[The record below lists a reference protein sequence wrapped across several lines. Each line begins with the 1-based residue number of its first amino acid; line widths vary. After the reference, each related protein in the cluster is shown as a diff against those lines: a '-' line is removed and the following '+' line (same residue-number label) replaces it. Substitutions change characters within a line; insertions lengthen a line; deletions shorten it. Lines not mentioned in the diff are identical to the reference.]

1 MGGGELLTP
10 RLRLRRWR
18 EDDLEPMAV
27 INRDPEVTEFL
38 SQPVD
43 RAATERFLEKTL
55 AHWKE
60 HGFGHWALELRE
72 DPQAGELIGFTGVA
86 YPAFLPALAD
96 QPEIGWRLAR
106 PVWGRGLATEAA
118 LAVRDDAFD
127 RLGLAELI
135 SIIHPDNGR
144 SRRVAEKLGMGIE
157 GQVHY
162 ALLGGNIDVWHLRA
176 EERRQVGEGAGVPL
190 RN

>member
-1 MGGGELLTP
+1 MGGDELLTP

-18 EDDLEPMAV
+18 EDDLEPMTV

-55 AHWKE
+55 AHWE
-60 HGFGHWALELRE
+60 EYGFGHWALELRE
-72 DPQAGELIGFTGVA
+72 EPQAGELIGFTGVA
-86 YPAFLPALAD
+86 YPAFLPALAYR
-96 QPEIGWRLAR
+96 PEIGWRLAR
-106 PVWGRGLATEAA
+106 LVWGRGLATEAA

-144 SRRVAEKLGMGIE
+144 SRRVAEKLGMEIE

-162 ALLGGNIDVWHLRA
+162 PLLGGDIDVWRLRP
-176 EERRQVGEGAGVPL
+176 EER
-190 RN
+190 